1 MCCAVFIG
9 LISPTVGISIAIL
22 LPPVPVFLKAG
33 CGGQLLINILLCCL
47 AWIPGI
53 IHAWWVIG
61 KHTTPARSAR
71 NPPHKDVYGGPL
83 LIASNLLTT
92 ISLST
97 TVPLMGAHPPA
108 AGQLFCPEL

>member
-1 MCCAVFIG
+1 MVKSSSG
-9 LISPTVGISIAIL
+9 DMLLYVLAIL

-71 NPPHKDVYGGPL
+71 Y
-83 LIASNLLTT
+83 
-92 ISLST
+92 
-97 TVPLMGAHPPA
+97 
-108 AGQLFCPEL
+108 